1 MAATPTAPPRRR
13 RMSRA
18 DRERQMLA
26 VAEQVFA
33 ERGYRAA
40 SMDDIAERVGVS
52 KPMLYEY
59 FGSKDGLMRATIAH
73 NRAALLEV
81 TSRAVRAGSSPRD
94 MLRRGLVAYFEF
106 AEEHRQ
112 AWAVLRNEAA
122 LLAGAAAGEAAEE
135 VEATR
140 RQQTAFMAG
149 AMASFLPE
157 VPAARLEAYAEILV
171 GACER
176 LTLWRAWWMRAVIQA
191 AIRQGGG
198 GADTVVVSA
207 TTTTPP
213 VVVWAP
219 IRAAEDLR
227 DTP

>member
-73 NRAALLEV
+73 NRAALL
-81 TSRAVRAGSSPRD
+81 
-94 MLRRGLVAYFEF
+94 
-106 AEEHRQ
+106 
-112 AWAVLRNEAA
+112 
-122 LLAGAAAGEAAEE
+122 AGAAAGEAAEE

-176 LTLWRAWWMRAVIQA
+176 LTLWRDRHPEVTATEAAGCVLDLAWPGLA
-191 AIRQGGG
+191 ALGGG
-198 GADTVVVSA
+198 CV
-207 TTTTPP
+207 
-213 VVVWAP
+213 
-219 IRAAEDLR
+219 L
-227 DTP
+227 